1 MAIDLLVLAGFLVLG
16 IELQRRRADADRI
29 RERIWNVNYVVLIP
43 IAAAYAFLTI
53 HIDRTLVAVVAC
65 GVAGWWLTV
74 LAAGGWSRLVAPTR
88 EARGALWLVGAFPN
102 TGFVGF
108 PLAYL
113 AFGADGLRLAV
124 VYDQVSLVV
133 PMIVVAT
140 VIARRHA
147 RADVVAD
154 AADRSALREALTSPP
169 LITVVAMLALRATLV
184 PDPIELDLLGRAIAL
199 VIGPVGFLLLG
210 LSIPLGGFT
219 HRAGEVLATLGAVAV
234 RVAVAPLLVLG
245 VAWVVRVEVPH
256 VLLLCAALPTAF
268 MTIVISRLHD
278 LEVEI
283 VRLGLVIST
292 TLVVAATIVLV
303 AVGLVPGA

>member
-1 MAIDLLVLAGFLVLG
+1 MPFDLLVLAGFLVLG

-29 RERIWNVNYVVLIP
+29 RERLWIGNYVVLIP
-43 IAAAYAFLTI
+43 LAAAYAFLTI
-53 HIDRTLVAVVAC
+53 HLDRELFAIIGC

-74 LAAGGWSRLVAPTR
+74 LLAGGWSRVVAPTR

-113 AFGADGLRLAV
+113 AFGTDGLRLAI

-147 RADVVAD
+147 REGVVAD

-169 LITVVAMLALRATLV
+169 LITVLAMLALRATLV
-184 PDPIELDLLGRAIAL
+184 PDPIELDAVGRAIAL

-234 RVAVAPLLVLG
+234 RIVAAPVLVLG
-245 VAWVVRVEVPH
+245 VAWLAGVEVPH
-256 VLLLCAALPTAF
+256 ALLLCAALPTAF
-268 MTIVISRLHD
+268 MTIVIARLHD

-292 TLVVAATIVLV
+292 FLVVAATIVLV
-303 AVGLVPGA
+303 ATGVVPGA